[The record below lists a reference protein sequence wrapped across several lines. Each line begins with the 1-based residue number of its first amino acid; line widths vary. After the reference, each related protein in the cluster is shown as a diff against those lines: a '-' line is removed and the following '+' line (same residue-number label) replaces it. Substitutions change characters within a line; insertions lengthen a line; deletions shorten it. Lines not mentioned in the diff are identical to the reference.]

1 VRLTILITCVQ
12 GAGLNGMSSLEKT
25 TGIWFFKDTKFSKD
39 RGKVFSCFACCGGST
54 MGYKLAGFDVIGCN
68 EIDPKVMAIY
78 KANHKPQ
85 FSFTC
90 SIRDMLK
97 REELPRE
104 LFNLDI
110 LDGSPPCTSFST
122 AGVREKDWGKAKKF
136 SEGQALQRLD
146 DLFFEFIALADRLKP
161 KVVIAENVAGIIKGK
176 ARGYVKEIIKAYFE
190 AGYNTQIFRL
200 NSASMGI
207 CQSRDRVF
215 FVSYRKDLK
224 FPKIKL
230 RFAEKPV
237 PFYRVEQWI
246 GGIPDYYTG
255 LSAKENRM
263 WLKCKRGSPFSSV
276 NPKGN
281 YFTCIKIHP
290 NKPIS
295 TLVSGSHYF
304 HHSKQRRLSDN
315 ELIACSSFPMDYNWG
330 SWGSAK
336 KKWALGM
343 SVPPFMMERIA
354 LQVGIQW
361 LWPEEQ
367 S

>member
-1 VRLTILITCVQ
+1 MRLTILIIYVQ
-12 GAGLNGMSSLEKT
+12 DAALNGMSSLEKT
-25 TGIWFFKDTKFSKD
+25 TGIWSFKGSVFLKNK
-39 RGKVFSCFACCGGST
+39 GKVFSCFACCGGST

-78 KANHKPQ
+78 KANHNPR

-97 REELPRE
+97 KEDLPKE

-122 AGVREKDWGKAKKF
+122 AGVRERDWGKAKKF

-146 DLFFEFIALADRLKP
+146 DLFFEFIALANRLKP
-161 KVVIAENVAGIIKGK
+161 KIVIAENVAGIIKGK
-176 ARGYVKEIIKAYFE
+176 ARGYVKEIVKAYSE

-200 NSASMGI
+200 NGAGMGI

-224 FPKIKL
+224 LPKLKL
-230 RFAEKPV
+230 RFSEKPI
-237 PFYRVEQWI
+237 PFRKVEEWI
-246 GGIPDYYTG
+246 DGMPNNQRRITA
-255 LSAKENRM
+255 SVKEL
-263 WLKCKRGSPFSSV
+263 WIKCKQGKSLGSV
-276 NPKGN
+276 HPKGN
-281 YFTCIKIHP
+281 YFTYRKIHP
-290 NKPIS
+290 NKPVPTIIS
-295 TLVSGSHYF
+295 GGNHY
-304 HHSKQRRLSDN
+304 HYSEARELSDN

-336 KKWALGM
+336 KLWALGM

-354 LQVGIQW
+354 LEVWDQW
-361 LWPEEQ
+361 LWREEVN
-367 S
+367 